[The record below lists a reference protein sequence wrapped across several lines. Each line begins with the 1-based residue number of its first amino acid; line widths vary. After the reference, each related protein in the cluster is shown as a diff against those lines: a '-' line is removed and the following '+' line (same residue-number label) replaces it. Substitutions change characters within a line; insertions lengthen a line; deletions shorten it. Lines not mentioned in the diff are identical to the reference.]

1 MHILNVN
8 VIKTCNSQCKTKI
21 STNSNLIPSLIKFS
35 SLYNKNQ
42 KVNISLSSQ
51 WNSNKIS
58 FNSLLKSNTLEIQIS
73 PKFKFPAGTIKKYYY
88 YTLTNNTVETKE
100 DVDKVDKAYSSIKNS
115 IKFMDI
121 KQTFKNKYHTLTY
134 LKHCQPHK
142 KYQNAINEIILKAN
156 FSESKKTLKTAE
168 SKKEKEQLKEK
179 SVTRPIDSYEKWL
192 GEWKSKQKQ
201 RVRREND
208 REEKK
213 IRKIALEGS
222 FKVVAFAMINSIL
235 MFVAKLY
242 GAILSHSASM
252 FSEAIHSLADVL
264 NEGLLAWGIIRSLK
278 QPDPEHPY
286 GFSAERYAYAL
297 ISGVGIFVFGGG
309 VSLYQGIIGL
319 FNSHVIGNSIGSLLV
334 LLFSLISDGASL
346 LVAYKQ
352 IKNRAKAS
360 GVNMIR
366 YIRKVNDP
374 TTVQVFLEDT
384 VGVAGCFL
392 AGTSLLLA
400 TYFNNSI
407 IDSIGSI
414 GIGML
419 LSILSVFLIKK
430 NINALV
436 PSSLPPMALK
446 KVVKVL
452 EDSPI
457 IISVHDIKSVSYG
470 LDRERFKAEIQI
482 DGKKLSEIYINSL
495 PNNVKSES
503 KKLEHCKTEEELK
516 QFLNDYG
523 NALVSTLGNEIVKL
537 ENEIQKIR
545 PQIKHVDLEII

>member
-1 MHILNVN
+1 MNSIMNSLNITNVVN
-8 VIKTCNSQCKTKI
+8 ICKIHCKKKALSKLDIIPIVITHN
-21 STNSNLIPSLIKFS
+21 
-35 SLYNKNQ
+35 SLYNKKQ
-42 KVNISLSSQ
+42 KANICISSKL
-51 WNSNKIS
+51 NNNII
-58 FNSLLKSNTLEIQIS
+58 NSLIKSNALEIQIS
-73 PKFKFPAGTIKKYYY
+73 PKCKIPVKSIRKYYY
-88 YTLTNNTVETKE
+88 HTLANSYKAATN
-100 DVDKVDKAYSSIKNS
+100 DVNSYNSLKNNIDFMNIKQRFKNEYHTISSIK
-115 IKFMDI
+115 
-121 KQTFKNKYHTLTY
+121 
-134 LKHCQPHK
+134 HCLSNK
-142 KYQNAINEIILKAN
+142 KYQDVKYLLKSN
-156 FSESKKTLKTAE
+156 FSTTDEAKASATVD
-168 SKKEKEQLKEK
+168 KKEKPTVVKNNPITK
-179 SVTRPIDSYEKWL
+179 PIDSYEKWF

-201 RVRREND
+201 RKRIEND

-213 IRKIALEGS
+213 IRKVALEGS
-222 FKVVAFAMINSIL
+222 FKVVAFAMINNIL
-235 MFVAKLY
+235 IFIAKLY
-242 GAILSHSASM
+242 GAFLSRSASM

-319 FNSHVIGNSIGSLLV
+319 FTKHAIGNSVSSLLV

-346 LVAYKQ
+346 IVAFKQ
-352 IKNRAKAS
+352 IRNRAKAS
-360 GVNMIR
+360 GVSMLK
-366 YIRKVNDP
+366 YIRNVNDP

-384 VGVAGCFL
+384 IGVAGCFL

-419 LSILSVFLIKK
+419 LSILSLFLIKK

-436 PSSLPPMALK
+436 PSSLSPSALK
-446 KVVKVL
+446 PVVKVL
-452 EDSPI
+452 EDNPI
-457 IISVHDIKSVSYG
+457 IVSVHDIKSVSYG

-482 DGKKLSEIYINSL
+482 DGKKLSEIYIKSL
-495 PNNVKSES
+495 PNNLKTEQ
-503 KKLEHCKTEEELK
+503 KKLDNCKTEEELR
-516 QFLNDYG
+516 QFLDDYG
-523 NALVSTLGNEIVKL
+523 SGLITTLGNEIVKL
-537 ENEIQKIR
+537 ENKIQKIR

>member
-1 MHILNVN
+1 MNSLNITNVVN
-8 VIKTCNSQCKTKI
+8 VCKTQCKEKALSKLNI
-21 STNSNLIPSLIKFS
+21 IPLVITHN
-35 SLYNKNQ
+35 SLYNKKQ
-42 KVNISLSSQ
+42 KANICISSKL
-51 WNSNKIS
+51 NNNII
-58 FNSLLKSNTLEIQIS
+58 NNIIKSNALEIQIS
-73 PKFKFPAGTIKKYYY
+73 PKCKIPFESIRKYYY
-88 YTLTNNTVETKE
+88 HTLANSYKAATKNDSSYNSLKNNIDFMNIKQRFKNEYHTI
-100 DVDKVDKAYSSIKNS
+100 SSIK
-115 IKFMDI
+115 
-121 KQTFKNKYHTLTY
+121 
-134 LKHCQPHK
+134 HCLPNK
-142 KYQNAINEIILKAN
+142 KYQDVKYLLKSN
-156 FSESKKTLKTAE
+156 FSTTDEAKASATVD
-168 SKKEKEQLKEK
+168 KKEKP
-179 SVTRPIDSYEKWL
+179 SVVKNNPITKPIDSYEKWF

-201 RVRREND
+201 RKRIEND

-213 IRKIALEGS
+213 IRKVALEGS
-222 FKVVAFAMINSIL
+222 FKVVAFAMINNIL
-235 MFVAKLY
+235 IFIAKLY
-242 GAILSHSASM
+242 GAIFSRSASM

-319 FNSHVIGNSIGSLLV
+319 FTKHTIGNSVSSLLV

-346 LVAYKQ
+346 IVAYKQ
-352 IKNRAKAS
+352 IRNRAKAS
-360 GVNMIR
+360 GVSMLK
-366 YIRKVNDP
+366 YIRNVNDP
-374 TTVQVFLEDT
+374 TTVQVLLEDT
-384 VGVAGCFL
+384 IGVAGCFL

-419 LSILSVFLIKK
+419 LSILSLFLIKK

-436 PSSLPPMALK
+436 PSSLSPSALK
-446 KVVKVL
+446 PVVKVL
-452 EDSPI
+452 EDNPI
-457 IISVHDIKSVSYG
+457 IVSVHDIKSVSYG

-482 DGKKLSEIYINSL
+482 DGKKLSEIYIKSL
-495 PNNVKSES
+495 PNNLKTEQ
-503 KKLEHCKTEEELK
+503 KKLDNCKTEEELR

-523 NALVSTLGNEIVKL
+523 NGLITTLGNEIVKL
-537 ENEIQKIR
+537 ENKIQKIR

>member
-1 MHILNVN
+1 
-8 VIKTCNSQCKTKI
+8 
-21 STNSNLIPSLIKFS
+21 
-35 SLYNKNQ
+35 
-42 KVNISLSSQ
+42 
-51 WNSNKIS
+51 
-58 FNSLLKSNTLEIQIS
+58 
-73 PKFKFPAGTIKKYYY
+73 
-88 YTLTNNTVETKE
+88 
-100 DVDKVDKAYSSIKNS
+100 
-115 IKFMDI
+115 
-121 KQTFKNKYHTLTY
+121 
-134 LKHCQPHK
+134 
-142 KYQNAINEIILKAN
+142 
-156 FSESKKTLKTAE
+156 
-168 SKKEKEQLKEK
+168 
-179 SVTRPIDSYEKWL
+179 
-192 GEWKSKQKQ
+192 
-201 RVRREND
+201 
-208 REEKK
+208 
-213 IRKIALEGS
+213 
-222 FKVVAFAMINSIL
+222 MINSIL
-235 MFVAKLY
+235 MFIAKLY

-319 FNSHVIGNSIGSLLV
+319 FTKHAIGNSIASLLV

-346 LVAYKQ
+346 LVAFKQ
-352 IKNRAKAS
+352 LRNRAKAS
-360 GVNMIR
+360 GVNLIK

-384 VGVAGCFL
+384 IGVAGCFL
-392 AGTSLLLA
+392 AGISLLLA

-407 IDSIGSI
+407 IDSVGSI
-414 GIGML
+414 GIGVL
-419 LSILSVFLIKK
+419 LSFLSLFLIKK

-436 PSSLPPMALK
+436 PSSLPPTTLK

-457 IISVHDIKSVSYG
+457 IVSVHDIKSVSYS

-482 DGKKLSEIYINSL
+482 DGKKLSEIFINSL
-495 PNNVKSES
+495 PNNVKGES

-516 QFLNDYG
+516 QFLDDYSSR
-523 NALVSTLGNEIVKL
+523 LISTLGNEIVKL

>member
-1 MHILNVN
+1 MYSLNLN
-8 VIKTCNSQCKTKI
+8 ITNFCKLQCKNKTF
-21 STNSNLIPSLIKFS
+21 STLKNIIPMIVNIE
-35 SLYNKNQ
+35 SLYNNTQ
-42 KVNISLSSQ
+42 KANISISSKC
-51 WNSNKIS
+51 NIES
-58 FNSLLKSNTLEIQIS
+58 FNNELKPRELKILFS
-73 PKFKFPAGTIKKYYY
+73 PKFIKSNETMKKHYYTFIKKCDNENIDKSCNC
-88 YTLTNNTVETKE
+88 NN
-100 DVDKVDKAYSSIKNS
+100 DYNSIKNS
-115 IKFMDI
+115 IEFMNI
-121 KQTFKNKYHTLTY
+121 KAIFKNKYHTMTRQKY
-134 LKHCQPHK
+134 CIPNK
-142 KYQNAINEIILKAN
+142 KYQNINIILKAN
-156 FSESKKTLKTAE
+156 LNATTKNLKISASDKK
-168 SKKEKEQLKEK
+168 SVKEQPKEK
-179 SVTRPIDSYEKWL
+179 SVTKPIDSYEKWL

-213 IRKIALEGS
+213 IRKVALEGS

-235 MFVAKLY
+235 MFIAKLY
-242 GAILSHSASM
+242 GAIFSHSASM

-319 FNSHVIGNSIGSLLV
+319 FNKHVI
-334 LLFSLISDGASL
+334 ASL
-346 LVAYKQ
+346 LVAFNQ
-352 IKNRAKAS
+352 LRNRAKAS
-360 GVNMIR
+360 GVNLIK

-384 VGVAGCFL
+384 IGVAGCFL

-414 GIGML
+414 GIGVL
-419 LSILSVFLIKK
+419 LSFLSLFLIKK

-436 PSSLPPMALK
+436 PSSLPPTTLK

-457 IISVHDIKSVSYG
+457 IVSVHDIKSVSYS

-516 QFLNDYG
+516 QFLDDYG
-523 NALVSTLGNEIVKL
+523 SGLISTLGNEIVKL

-545 PQIKHVDLEII
+545 PQIKHVDLE

>member
-1 MHILNVN
+1 
-8 VIKTCNSQCKTKI
+8 
-21 STNSNLIPSLIKFS
+21 
-35 SLYNKNQ
+35 
-42 KVNISLSSQ
+42 VNISLSSKG
-51 WNSNKIS
+51 NGSFFNTFLEPNNLKIR
-58 FNSLLKSNTLEIQIS
+58 IS
-73 PKFKFPAGTIKKYYY
+73 PKYKTSNETIKKHYYY
-88 YTLTNNTVETKE
+88 KLPKTYEKNEKNN
-100 DVDKVDKAYSSIKNS
+100 DSQDNRYNIIKNRIEFMN
-115 IKFMDI
+115 IKT
-121 KQTFKNKYHTLTY
+121 TFKNKYHSFTTQKYCL
-134 LKHCQPHK
+134 PHK
-142 KYQNAINEIILKAN
+142 KYQNINNVLKAN
-156 FSESKKTLKTAE
+156 FSETKNNKILKAVI
-168 SKKEKEQLKEK
+168 SDKAVAKEQVVEK
-179 SVTRPIDSYEKWL
+179 SITKPIDSYEKWL

-208 REEKK
+208 SEEKK
-213 IRKIALEGS
+213 VRKVALEGS
-222 FKVVAFAMINSIL
+222 FKVVAFAMTNNIL
-235 MFVAKLY
+235 MFIAKLY
-242 GAILSHSASM
+242 GAIFSHSASM
-252 FSEAIHSLADVL
+252 LSEAIHSLADVL

-319 FNSHVIGNSIGSLLV
+319 FSKHTIGNSLSSLFV
-334 LLFSLISDGASL
+334 LLFSFISDGASL
-346 LVAYKQ
+346 IVAFNQLRK
-352 IKNRAKAS
+352 RAKAS
-360 GVNMIR
+360 GVNLFK
-366 YIRKVNDP
+366 YIKKVNDP

-392 AGTSLLLA
+392 AGISLLLA
-400 TYFNNSI
+400 TFFNNSI

-419 LSILSVFLIKK
+419 LSFLSLFLIKK

-436 PSSLPPMALK
+436 PSSLPPMTLK

-457 IISVHDIKSVSYG
+457 IVSVHDVKSVSYG

-482 DGKKLSEIYINSL
+482 DGKKLSENYIKSL
-495 PNNVKSES
+495 PNHIKSES

-516 QFLNDYG
+516 QFLDDYG
-523 NALVSTLGNEIVKL
+523 SGLITTLGNEIVKL

>member
-1 MHILNVN
+1 MN
-8 VIKTCNSQCKTKI
+8 
-21 STNSNLIPSLIKFS
+21 
-35 SLYNKNQ
+35 
-42 KVNISLSSQ
+42 
-51 WNSNKIS
+51 
-58 FNSLLKSNTLEIQIS
+58 
-73 PKFKFPAGTIKKYYY
+73 
-88 YTLTNNTVETKE
+88 
-100 DVDKVDKAYSSIKNS
+100 
-115 IKFMDI
+115 I
-121 KQTFKNKYHTLTY
+121 KQTFKNKYHTINSI
-134 LKHCQPHK
+134 KHCLPNK
-142 KYQNAINEIILKAN
+142 KYQHINNLSKKN
-156 FSESKKTLKTAE
+156 FSGTSEKKAATATVVTD
-168 SKKEKEQLKEK
+168 KKEKVIQEEK
-179 SVTRPIDSYEKWL
+179 PVTKPIDSYEKWF

-201 RVRREND
+201 RKRIEND

-222 FKVVAFAMINSIL
+222 FKVVAFAMINSTL
-235 MFVAKLY
+235 MFIAKLY
-242 GAILSHSASM
+242 GAIFSHSASM

-278 QPDPEHPY
+278 QPNPEHPY

-297 ISGVGIFVFGGG
+297 ISGVGGG

-319 FNSHVIGNSIGSLLV
+319 FNKHVIGNSISSLMV

-346 LVAYKQ
+346 LVAYRQ
-352 IKNRAKAS
+352 IRNKAKAT
-360 GVNMIR
+360 GVSLIK
-366 YIRKVNDP
+366 YIKQVNDP

-384 VGVAGCFL
+384 IGVAGCFL

-419 LSILSVFLIKK
+419 LSILSLFLIKK

-436 PSSLPPMALK
+436 PSSLPSSELK

-457 IISVHDIKSVSYG
+457 IVSVHDVKSVSYS

-482 DGKKLSEIYINSL
+482 DGKKLSEIYIKSL
-495 PNNVKSES
+495 PNNVKSEQ

-516 QFLNDYG
+516 QFLEDYG
-523 NALVSTLGNEIVKL
+523 SGLISTLGNEIVKL
-537 ENEIQKIR
+537 ENKIQKIR
-545 PQIKHVDLEII
+545 PQIKHVDLEM

>member
-1 MHILNVN
+1 MDSINKNIINACKSQYKNKALSNIDVLSN
-8 VIKTCNSQCKTKI
+8 VIHRN
-21 STNSNLIPSLIKFS
+21 NA
-35 SLYNKNQ
+35 YNKPQTAN
-42 KVNISLSSQ
+42 LSI
-51 WNSNKIS
+51 NSKLKGKS
-58 FNSLLKSNTLEIQIS
+58 FNGLKKTDSIEYQFSQKNEISNQS
-73 PKFKFPAGTIKKYYY
+73 IKKYYY
-88 YTLTNNTVETKE
+88 YTPTNN
-100 DVDKVDKAYSSIKNS
+100 VDKKATCDNHFNTIKNS
-115 IKFMDI
+115 IEFMNI
-121 KQTFKNKYHTLTY
+121 KQTFKNKYHTINSI
-134 LKHCQPHK
+134 KHCLPNK
-142 KYQNAINEIILKAN
+142 KYQHINNLSKAN
-156 FSESKKTLKTAE
+156 FSGTSENKAVATAV
-168 SKKEKEQLKEK
+168 SDKKEKKVVVPEEK
-179 SVTRPIDSYEKWL
+179 PVTKPIDSYEKWF

-201 RVRREND
+201 RKRIEND
-208 REEKK
+208 REEKR

-235 MFVAKLY
+235 MFIAKLY
-242 GAILSHSASM
+242 GAIFSHSASM

-278 QPDPEHPY
+278 QPNPEHPY

-319 FNSHVIGNSIGSLLV
+319 FTKHAIGNSISSLMV

-346 LVAYKQ
+346 LVAFKQ
-352 IKNRAKAS
+352 IRNKAKAS
-360 GVNMIR
+360 GVSLIK
-366 YIRKVNDP
+366 YIKQVNDP

-419 LSILSVFLIKK
+419 LSILSLFLIKK

-436 PSSLPPMALK
+436 PSSLPPSELK
-446 KVVKVL
+446 KVVKIL

-457 IISVHDIKSVSYG
+457 IVSVHDVKSVSYS

-482 DGKKLSEIYINSL
+482 DGKKLSEIYIKSL
-495 PNNVKSES
+495 PNNVKSEQ

-516 QFLNDYG
+516 QFLEEYG
-523 NALVSTLGNEIVKL
+523 NGLITTLGNEIVKL
-537 ENEIQKIR
+537 ENKIQKIR

>member
-1 MHILNVN
+1 M
-8 VIKTCNSQCKTKI
+8 
-21 STNSNLIPSLIKFS
+21 
-35 SLYNKNQ
+35 
-42 KVNISLSSQ
+42 
-51 WNSNKIS
+51 S
-58 FNSLLKSNTLEIQIS
+58 FNLNIIDTCKCQYKNKACNLKNIIPLIINHESLFNKTQKANFSLNSREIDLSFNTLMKSNCLKIQII
-73 PKFKFPAGTIKKYYY
+73 PKFKTLNEPIKRY
-88 YTLTNNTVETKE
+88 YTNTQPKKNN
-100 DVDKVDKAYSSIKNS
+100 DLQDNGYSFIKNS
-115 IKFMDI
+115 IKFMNI
-121 KQTFKNKYHTLTY
+121 KATFKNKYHTIATQKYCL
-134 LKHCQPHK
+134 PHK
-142 KYQNAINEIILKAN
+142 KYQNINLVLKAN
-156 FSESKKTLKTAE
+156 FSLNKSLNAPIVD
-168 SKKEKEQLKEK
+168 KKEKKEQPTEK
-179 SVTRPIDSYEKWL
+179 SVTKPIDNYEKWL

-222 FKVVAFAMINSIL
+222 FKVVAFAMTNSIL

-319 FNSHVIGNSIGSLLV
+319 FTKHAIGNSLGSLLV

-346 LVAYKQ
+346 LVAFRQ
-352 IKNRAKAS
+352 IRNRAKAS
-360 GVNMIR
+360 GVNLVK
-366 YIRKVNDP
+366 YIKKVNDP

-392 AGTSLLLA
+392 AGISLLLA

-419 LSILSVFLIKK
+419 LSFLSLFLIKK

-436 PSSLPPMALK
+436 PSSLPPTTLK

-457 IISVHDIKSVSYG
+457 IVSVHDVKSVSYS

-482 DGKKLSEIYINSL
+482 DGKKLSENYINSL

-516 QFLNDYG
+516 QFLDDYG
-523 NALVSTLGNEIVKL
+523 NGLISTLGNEIVKL
-537 ENEIQKIR
+537 ENEVNHNNR
-545 PQIKHVDLEII
+545 NNN